1 MFQMFPTRYFEKQ
14 FELAEAVKLPMFLHM
29 RAAAGDFC
37 DILAQNKERLLQL
50 QIDYLKFMAV
60 HGYLCLLDRFVSG
73 VAHSFTGSAEDR
85 DRLLSFENLFIGDY
99 SIYHYNGFEF

>member
-50 QIDYLKFMAV
+50 QIGSLVSRPCSCRVFFPNDLDTAADA
-60 HGYLCLLDRFVSG
+60 LLESG
-73 VAHSFTGSAEDR
+73 HNVQ
-85 DRLLSFENLFIGDY
+85 
-99 SIYHYNGFEF
+99 